1 MKATRSPPSTRT
13 PRSSA
18 STASSRCGPRGSSSS
33 RSNGSI
39 RRSSSSR
46 STRATM
52 QTRCSAPSI
61 YCRTSRRA
69 SWPSPRFGC
78 PAATRG
84 TSSNGREWMR
94 SSSEHEAS
102 PSSSSTPPPKSES
115 RLRRA
120 AGRWADT
127 RWGGAA
133 TALAAILAGAAAL
146 RVVGIRY
153 GLPFGNLLNPD
164 EQSIVPRAW
173 KLVHGGGGDPHWF
186 DYPTLLMYVNA
197 PFQAWQSE
205 PSYLTA
211 RIVAVVL
218 ALGSV
223 VTTWWLGR
231 RAYGPHAGAV
241 AAAIATVSTLHV
253 AYSREAVTDIPLA
266 LGVGAA
272 LALMVTGRIE
282 IAGAV
287 AGLATGFKYPGVF
300 LVVPLVVAA
309 WGAWRRL
316 VTAILLMGLCFVAS
330 SPFVLV
336 HQRQALHE
344 ALRVQRLAR
353 KGWLGFEHDHAA
365 PIAFV
370 DRLWHGLGPALI
382 VAAVGLAVAVIRRSR
397 TDRVFASFVL
407 VNFADLLTLR
417 AHFARHALPLVPP
430 LAALAGRFRALV
442 PVTLLLLVVPL
453 TWTIRDDKE
462 LTRTDTRIVA
472 ARWIERHVAA
482 GTKIAADSSTALV
495 GRYDVLQ
502 LQLPAPWQAPDPN
515 RDVARLERDGVAVVV
530 ATGAI
535 ADRVR
540 AAPDRYPR
548 EVRFYDDLRRRADL
562 LFRVAAGG
570 GRAGPWVDVFRL

>member
-1 MKATRSPPSTRT
+1 VDTV
-13 PRSSA
+13 
-18 STASSRCGPRGSSSS
+18 
-33 RSNGSI
+33 
-39 RRSSSSR
+39 
-46 STRATM
+46 
-52 QTRCSAPSI
+52 
-61 YCRTSRRA
+61 
-69 SWPSPRFGC
+69 
-78 PAATRG
+78 
-84 TSSNGREWMR
+84 E
-94 SSSEHEAS
+94 
-102 PSSSSTPPPKSES
+102 TPPAREDPPA
-115 RLRRA
+115 RA
-120 AGRWADT
+120 PGRGWADS
-127 RWGGAA
+127 RWGGTPALLA
-133 TALAAILAGAAAL
+133 VLLALAAVL

-316 VTAILLMGLCFVAS
+316 VTAILLMGLCFLAS

-336 HQRQALHE
+336 HRRQALHE

-370 DRLWHGLGPALI
+370 DRLWHGLGPVLI
-382 VAAVGLAVAVIRRSR
+382 VAAVGLTVALIRRSR
-397 TDRVFASFVL
+397 TDLVLASFVL
-407 VNFADLLTLR
+407 VYFADLLTLR
-417 AHFARHALPLVPP
+417 AHFDRYALPLVPP
-430 LAALAGRFRALV
+430 LAALAGRFRALA

-453 TWTIRDDKE
+453 TWTIRDAKE

-482 GTKIAADSSTALV
+482 GSKIAADSSTALV

-515 RDVARLERDGVAVVV
+515 RDVARLRRDGVDVVV